1 MLAVVDVCESF
12 SAMTDNSRK
21 HSLDTNNQ
29 VITDDAG
36 ASSGTFQLSAVNPR
50 RYTWA
55 VRETMMR
62 DAF

>member
-1 MLAVVDVCESF
+1 
-12 SAMTDNSRK
+12 MTGSSRK
-21 HSLDTNNQ
+21 HSLDTHNQ

-36 ASSGTFQLSAVNPR
+36 ASSGTFQLSAITSR